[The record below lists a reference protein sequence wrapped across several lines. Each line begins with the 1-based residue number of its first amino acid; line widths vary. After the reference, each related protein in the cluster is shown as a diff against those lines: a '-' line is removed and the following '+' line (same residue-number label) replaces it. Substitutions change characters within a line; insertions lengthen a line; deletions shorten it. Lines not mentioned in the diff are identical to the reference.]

1 MNELKREV
9 MKQIMT
15 EFCKENH
22 TSPEVLI
29 DALRNAAE
37 DLKEK
42 K

>member
-9 MKQIMT
+9 IKQILI

-29 DALRNAAE
+29 DALRKAAE
-37 DLKEK
+37 DLRAK

>member
-1 MNELKREV
+1 MDTLKREV
-9 MKQIMT
+9 IKQIMI

-29 DALRNAAE
+29 DALRQAAE
-37 DLKEK
+37 DLRGK